1 MSDAP
6 TAKRRCLKKADEENK
21 NGAKLAEV
29 TSNPAP
35 TKNDQFV
42 KESSNVDEGLTNLE
56 WLQNLNIMT
65 KLGAPTP
72 PTPPA
77 SPLMITIDKQT
88 SSTDFQAK
96 INSSRVQGVT
106 VDYKSNP
113 DVKPP
118 FSYAKLICMAM
129 KANNNKMTLASIYEW
144 IRDNFVY
151 YRNTDQSWQN
161 SIRHNLSLNKCFV
174 KVPRKKDE
182 PGKGGFWRL
191 DPVYA
196 ESVMDGSFKKRR
208 LNNKY
213 GPNFRRTAK
222 KKDQSLVII
231 MNKDA
236 KIITKP
242 VKHQITGIIAA
253 HKPFNQTMMNLGNS
267 TIPHLKLIRAA
278 PEVRQPPKQKT
289 ATEIAIHELL
299 QKHLNAEREQQSN
312 PSNLSKTMTVQDQA
326 CELAIVQTANDDE
339 LPSGDVLI
347 KNEFNWPPILP
358 DDLDFN
364 ASDVMSP
371 NGSFDTSE
379 LNIGDEILSDQIN
392 RCDSNS
398 GLNDTCFELSDTDW
412 LLCTR
417 QNPIQADL
425 THQQMILN
433 EISKSRSMEV
443 NDTSNR
449 AHSLDDCLRY
459 TSMDAQNIDL
469 DSLID
474 FDAINAY

>member
-151 YRNTDQSWQN
+151 YRNTDQSWQVRIHF
-161 SIRHNLSLNKCFV
+161 SFFV
-174 KVPRKKDE
+174 A
-182 PGKGGFWRL
+182 W
-191 DPVYA
+191 
-196 ESVMDGSFKKRR
+196 
-208 LNNKY
+208 N
-213 GPNFRRTAK
+213 
-222 KKDQSLVII
+222 
-231 MNKDA
+231 
-236 KIITKP
+236 
-242 VKHQITGIIAA
+242 
-253 HKPFNQTMMNLGNS
+253 
-267 TIPHLKLIRAA
+267 
-278 PEVRQPPKQKT
+278 
-289 ATEIAIHELL
+289 
-299 QKHLNAEREQQSN
+299 
-312 PSNLSKTMTVQDQA
+312 
-326 CELAIVQTANDDE
+326 
-339 LPSGDVLI
+339 
-347 KNEFNWPPILP
+347 
-358 DDLDFN
+358 
-364 ASDVMSP
+364 
-371 NGSFDTSE
+371 
-379 LNIGDEILSDQIN
+379 
-392 RCDSNS
+392 
-398 GLNDTCFELSDTDW
+398 
-412 LLCTR
+412 
-417 QNPIQADL
+417 
-425 THQQMILN
+425 
-433 EISKSRSMEV
+433 
-443 NDTSNR
+443 
-449 AHSLDDCLRY
+449 
-459 TSMDAQNIDL
+459 
-469 DSLID
+469 
-474 FDAINAY
+474 